1 MWCDRDEVL
10 VVIEETGFGGG
21 DGLALFHPGAV
32 GFDVGF
38 GGTGEGLDDSGV
50 GVESVV
56 CCTHRSV
63 WC

>member
-1 MWCDRDEVL
+1 MWCDGNEVL
-10 VVIEETGFGGG
+10 VVVEETGFGRG

-38 GGTGEGLDDSGV
+38 RGTGEVLDDSGV
-50 GVESVV
+50 GVEGVV
-56 CCTHRSV
+56 CCAQRSV